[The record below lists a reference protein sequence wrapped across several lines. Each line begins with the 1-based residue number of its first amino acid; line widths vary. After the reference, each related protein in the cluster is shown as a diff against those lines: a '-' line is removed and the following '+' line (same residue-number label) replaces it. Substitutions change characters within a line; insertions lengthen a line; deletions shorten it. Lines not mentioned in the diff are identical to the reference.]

1 MGLRE
6 AYHLPILIL
15 SPNTFRKK
23 LMFTSDMCIISVDCW
38 ATHLRLFA
46 CFLFTFAWI
55 TRNIWTKPE
64 TRRLNLTDS
73 FSLFFAVSSAFIL
86 TSLAYYEPVLSTV
99 HPRTCTG
106 STFIDRTYRC
116 HTLYIITR
124 PHLQPN
130 KCCCHILCQRH
141 IDDPIFS
148 PTVSFPFS
156 IFPLFLFSKHALT
169 AKEYRRLQNP
179 VFTPF
184 IERFFFFLIVSHLC
198 IPLLLLLFSLICLF
212 LDPVS
217 LHTLY
222 QSLYHMFSLDI
233 RASYLLRVINLAEF
247 SVGTSL
253 LLLFLLVVMF
263 RRW

>member
-184 IERFFFFLIVSHLC
+184 IERFFFPYCISLVYPASSSSSSFLFDLLVPWPCLSPYPVPIT
-198 IPLLLLLFSLICLF
+198 IPHVFSRYSCFLFAEGNQLSRIQRGNF
-212 LDPVS
+212 LTTS
-217 LHTLY
+217 
-222 QSLYHMFSLDI
+222 
-233 RASYLLRVINLAEF
+233 F
-247 SVGTSL
+247 SVGCNVS
-253 LLLFLLVVMF
+253 
-263 RRW
+263 